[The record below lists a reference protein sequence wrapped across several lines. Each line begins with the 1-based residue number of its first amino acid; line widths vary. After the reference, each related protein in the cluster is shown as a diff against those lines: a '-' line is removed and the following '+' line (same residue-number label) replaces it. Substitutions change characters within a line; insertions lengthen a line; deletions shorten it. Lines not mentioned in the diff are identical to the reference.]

1 MLGKRSVD
9 CYHRNMLVPLLSL
22 KDSEKFSEEIE

>member
-1 MLGKRSVD
+1 MHGKRSVD
-9 CYHRNMLVPLLSL
+9 CCHRNMLVPLLSL